1 MKNKTISAADSLTR
15 PAAKPEVH
23 QRIGMAGW
31 LLGGMV
37 LLAGCTTPAQR
48 NAATISE
55 TDRQTLQAL
64 TKNLAEESAKLSAAR
79 EEWQQQIEKRETVI
93 LPEPVPPQHDPLEDI
108 VVTIQL
114 QNATLPAILHVLS
127 EQSKANILIDPE
139 VMAIEKRASLY
150 LNRVTAR
157 ELYRHILET
166 FDLAGT
172 TDGRTIKIGVQEERF
187 FNIDFLNSRLNV
199 DIAAGG
205 NVFGSTAPGGSGGGA
220 DLIRSNISVDGG
232 TGKQAEPYDQ
242 LESSLKSIL
251 GSGQQGQA
259 EKADTN
265 VAAGEMSA
273 GRSNYTLNRA
283 SGTLYVKARP
293 SQIRSVEKLI
303 DRNKT
308 ALRRQVL
315 IEAQLLDVELNDSFQ
330 FGVDWTL
337 LRNHVAATVG
347 SVPATASAM
356 SAIIPG
362 NSGLPARTLSFPAQ
376 QIGTPAAG
384 SGGIAY
390 SDKNVFAALN
400 LLRAFGNVKVLSNP
414 SIRVR
419 NNSPALLSVGTS
431 SRFVS
436 KSSVTI
442 TNPGGGAATTSAD
455 VQTDSIFSGVVVGV
469 VPFISE
475 RGNVDLLIHPM
486 QTEVDAASLQL
497 LDVGGGNRVTLPRV
511 SYKGMTTTLN
521 VKDGD
526 TVILG
531 GLIDQ
536 NSASNNSGVPGLSD
550 VPGFG
555 RAFGAENSTNRSRE
569 LIMVLK
575 VKLL

>member
-1 MKNKTISAADSLTR
+1 MKNNTVSLTR
-15 PAAKPEVH
+15 SALCAM
-23 QRIGMAGW
+23 IGMT
-31 LLGGMV
+31 LLG
-37 LLAGCTTPAQR
+37 ACTTPTQR
-48 NAATISE
+48 SLENIAD
-55 TDRQTLQAL
+55 TDRRTLQAM
-64 TKNLAEESAKLSAAR
+64 TDNLALESAKLAAAR
-79 EEWQQQIEKRETVI
+79 EAWLQQIEKRDVAPA
-93 LPEPVPPQHDPLEDI
+93 PEPVPPQYDPLEDI
-108 VVTIQL
+108 VVTIKL

-127 EQSKANILIDPE
+127 EQSKTNILIDPE
-139 VMAIEKRASLY
+139 VMAIDKRASFY

-172 TDGRTIKIGVQEERF
+172 TDGKTIKISLLEERF

-199 DIAAGG
+199 DISAGG
-205 NVFGSTAPGGSGGGA
+205 NVFGSTSSAGGAGGGGGG
-220 DLIRSNISVDGG
+220 DVLRSNISVGGG
-232 TGKQAEPYDQ
+232 TGKQVEPYDQ
-242 LESSLKSIL
+242 LEASLKGIL
-251 GSGQQGQA
+251 SAGQPGQG
-259 EKADTN
+259 EKGDKADTE
-265 VAAGEMSA
+265 GGT
-273 GRSNYTLNRA
+273 GRSSYTLNRS

-293 SQIRSVEKLI
+293 AQVRSIEKLI

-315 IEAQLLDVELNDSFQ
+315 IEAQLLDVELSDAFQ

-347 SVPATASAM
+347 AVPATATAM

-362 NSGLPARTLSFPAQ
+362 NAGLPARAINFPAQ
-376 QIGTPAAG
+376 PVG
-384 SGGIAY
+384 SPSGRSTGVAY
-390 SDKNVFAALN
+390 SDRNVFAALN
-400 LLRAFGNVKVLSNP
+400 LLRTFGNVKVLSNP

-431 SRFVS
+431 NRFIS
-436 KSSVTI
+436 KSSVTV
-442 TNPGGGAATTSAD
+442 TNPGGGAATTTAD
-455 VQTDSIFSGVVVGV
+455 VQTDSVFAGIVVGV
-469 VPFISE
+469 VPFISD
-475 RGNVDLLIHPM
+475 RGNVDLMIHPM

-497 LDVGGGNRVTLPRV
+497 LDVGGGNRVTLPKV

-521 VKDGD
+521 IKDGD

-536 NSASNNSGVPGLSD
+536 NSSSNDSGMPGLSD
-550 VPGFG
+550 VPVVG
-555 RAFGAENSTNRSRE
+555 RAFGAQGSANRSRE

>member
-1 MKNKTISAADSLTR
+1 MKNNTVSLTR
-15 PAAKPEVH
+15 SALCVM
-23 QRIGMAGW
+23 IGMT
-31 LLGGMV
+31 LLC
-37 LLAGCTTPAQR
+37 ACTTPTQR
-48 NAATISE
+48 SLENIAD
-55 TDRQTLQAL
+55 TDRRTLQAM
-64 TKNLAEESAKLSAAR
+64 TDNLALESAKLAAAR
-79 EEWQQQIEKRETVI
+79 EAWLQQIEKRDVAPV
-93 LPEPVPPQHDPLEDI
+93 PEAVPPQYDPLEDI
-108 VVTIQL
+108 VVTIKL

-127 EQSKANILIDPE
+127 EQSKTNILIDPE
-139 VMAIEKRASLY
+139 VMAIDKRASFY

-172 TDGRTIKIGVQEERF
+172 TDGRTIKISLLEERF

-199 DIAAGG
+199 DISAGG
-205 NVFGSTAPGGSGGGA
+205 NVFGSTSSAGGAGGGGG
-220 DLIRSNISVDGG
+220 DVLRSNISVGGG
-232 TGKQAEPYDQ
+232 TGKQVEPYDQ
-242 LESSLKSIL
+242 LEASLKGIL
-251 GSGQQGQA
+251 SAGQPGQG
-259 EKADTN
+259 EKGDKADADGGT
-265 VAAGEMSA
+265 
-273 GRSNYTLNRA
+273 GRGSYALNRS

-293 SQIRSVEKLI
+293 AQVRSIEKLI

-315 IEAQLLDVELNDSFQ
+315 IEAQLLDVELSDAFQ

-347 SVPATASAM
+347 AVPATASAM

-362 NSGLPARTLSFPAQ
+362 NIGLPARAINFPAQ
-376 QIGTPAAG
+376 PVGSPAG
-384 SGGIAY
+384 RSTGVAY
-390 SDKNVFAALN
+390 SDRNVFAALN
-400 LLRAFGNVKVLSNP
+400 LLRTFGNVKVLSNP

-431 SRFVS
+431 NRFIS
-436 KSSVTI
+436 KSSVTV
-442 TNPGGGAATTSAD
+442 TNPGGGAATTTAD
-455 VQTDSIFSGVVVGV
+455 VQTDSVFAGIVVGV
-469 VPFISE
+469 VPFISD
-475 RGNVDLLIHPM
+475 RGNVDLMIHPM

-497 LDVGGGNRVTLPRV
+497 LDVGGGNRVTLPKV

-521 VKDGD
+521 IKDGD

-536 NSASNNSGVPGLSD
+536 NSSSTDSGMPGLSD
-550 VPGFG
+550 VPVVG
-555 RAFGAENSTNRSRE
+555 RAFGAQGTANRSRE